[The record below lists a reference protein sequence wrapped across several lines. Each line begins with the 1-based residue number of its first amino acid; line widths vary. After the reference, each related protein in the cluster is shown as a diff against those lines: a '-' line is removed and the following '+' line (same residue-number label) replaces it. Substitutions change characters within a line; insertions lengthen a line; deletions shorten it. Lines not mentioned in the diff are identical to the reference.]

1 MVVLVLAILLSLSAQ
16 AAVMP
21 ADPVARVALL
31 QLEQGDVVRGRRT
44 AARLEKQDPQLAT
57 LYRLEWLAS
66 EIRLKA
72 GKLEPESSA
81 KLKWKPSSEIWSD
94 EWESYLSNRH
104 ERKVK
109 ELLQPTAG
117 EQQVIASL
125 MKPYLGSEKALR
137 PELDETL
144 LTYVFNEY
152 VAGQDISLA
161 LPKNPRGCQWKA
173 ASSLVTGNYPGDLAT
188 CASCEGKFCTRL
200 AIQMADD
207 ATEKG
212 QYPKALGLYLKATR
226 SLSTI
231 PDSIQYRV
239 AALQILTGQRLE
251 KVLRTS
257 IVLLEKDSTVLK
269 PAQKSAVEGYICE
282 HMADMSAGG
291 LKNLLREV
299 FTDRAWLRQARSWI
313 STCPVNDSAKIAQL
327 RKLSGLNEMERES
340 LGLAWEVRQ
349 SKERSRQ
356 VRSQRERQ
364 ELASADKGGL
374 AAHATELKGVL
385 SVPVLLP
392 FAPVAMEPSSYRVG
406 RMFSQVVSESSL

>member
-1 MVVLVLAILLSLSAQ
+1 
-16 AAVMP
+16 MP

-44 AARLEKQDPQLAT
+44 ATRLEKSDPQLAT

-66 EIRLKA
+66 EIRLKP
-72 GKLEPESSA
+72 GKLDPESSG

-109 ELLQPTAG
+109 DVLQPTAA
-117 EQQVIASL
+117 EREVIASL
-125 MKPYLGSEKALR
+125 MKPYLGTETSLR
-137 PELDETL
+137 PELDEIL

-152 VAGQDISLA
+152 AAGQDISLA
-161 LPKNPRGCQWKA
+161 LPMNPRSCQWKA
-173 ASSLVTGNYPGDLAT
+173 ASSLVTGNYPGDLSG
-188 CASCEGKFCTRL
+188 CAKCEGKFCTRL
-200 AIQMADD
+200 DIQMADD

-212 QYPKALGLYLKATR
+212 Q
-226 SLSTI
+226 
-231 PDSIQYRV
+231 
-239 AALQILTGQRLE
+239 RLE

-257 IVLLEKDSTVLK
+257 IGLLEKDSVVLK

-282 HMADMSAGG
+282 RMADMSVSG

-299 FTDRAWLRQARSWI
+299 FTDKAWLRQARSWI
-313 STCPVNDSAKIAQL
+313 SLCSVNDSAKIAQL

-349 SKERSRQ
+349 SKERSRE
-356 VRSQRERQ
+356 VRSTRERQ
-364 ELASADKGGL
+364 ELASADKAGL

-392 FAPVAMEPSSYRVG
+392 FAPVAMEPSSYRMG
-406 RMFSQVVSESSL
+406 RVFSQSLTESTL

>member
-1 MVVLVLAILLSLSAQ
+1 MVVLVFAFLLGLSAE

-44 AARLEKQDPQLAT
+44 ATRLEKSDPQLAT

-66 EIRLKA
+66 EIRLKP
-72 GKLEPESSA
+72 GKLDPESSG

-109 ELLQPTAG
+109 DVLQPTAA
-117 EQQVIASL
+117 EREVIASL
-125 MKPYLGSEKALR
+125 MKPYLGTETSLR
-137 PELDETL
+137 PELDEIL

-152 VAGQDISLA
+152 AAGQDISLA
-161 LPKNPRGCQWKA
+161 LPMNPRSCQWKA
-173 ASSLVTGNYPGDLAT
+173 ASSLVTGNYPGDLSG
-188 CASCEGKFCTRL
+188 CAKCEGKFCTRL
-200 AIQMADD
+200 DIQMADD

-212 QYPKALGLYLKATR
+212 QYQKALALYLKATR
-226 SLSTI
+226 NLSTI
-231 PDSIQYRV
+231 PDPIQYRV

-257 IVLLEKDSTVLK
+257 IGLLEKDSVVLK

-282 HMADMSAGG
+282 RMADMSVSG

-299 FTDRAWLRQARSWI
+299 FTDKAWLRQARSWI
-313 STCPVNDSAKIAQL
+313 SLCSVNDSAKIAQL

-349 SKERSRQ
+349 SKERSRE
-356 VRSQRERQ
+356 VRSTRERQ
-364 ELASADKGGL
+364 ELASADKAGL

-392 FAPVAMEPSSYRVG
+392 FAPVAMEPSSYRMG
-406 RMFSQVVSESSL
+406 RVFSQSLTESTL